1 MKLKTSRFGEIDIK
15 PEEIYRFKNGIF
27 GFENF
32 RKFVL
37 LKEDEGIF
45 VWLQSIE
52 NGELAFVLINP
63 MDFYYEYILDIDQND
78 AKDLQIKEDSKTEI
92 FAIVVIPDDVN
103 KMTANLQGPIVFN
116 HTEKVAK
123 QVISVNPEHH
133 LKHKILEEMQ
143 NKSKM
148 ENNDSGE
155 DND

>member
-15 PEEIYRFKNGIF
+15 PEEVYRFKNGIF

-37 LKEDEGIF
+37 LKEDDGIF

-63 MDFYYEYILDIDQND
+63 MDFYYEYVLDIDQND
-78 AKDLQIKEDSKTEI
+78 AKDLQIKEDSQTEI

-116 HTEKVAK
+116 HSEKVAK
-123 QVISVNPEHH
+123 QVISVNQDHQ

-143 NKSKM
+143 KKSKL

-155 DND
+155 DNN

>member
-1 MKLKTSRFGEIDIK
+1 MKLKTSRFGEIEIK
-15 PEEIYRFKNGIF
+15 PEEIYSFKNGIF

-45 VWLQSIE
+45 VWLQSID

-63 MDFYYEYILDIDQND
+63 MDFYYEYVLDIDQSD
-78 AKDLQIKEDSKTEI
+78 AKDLEIKEDSQTEI

-123 QVISVNPEHH
+123 QVISVNPDHQ

-143 NKSKM
+143 KKSQM
-148 ENNDSGE
+148 ENKDNGE
-155 DND
+155 DDN